1 MSIKTTI
8 CTRHAKLFD
17 FRDPRP
23 EAISVADVC
32 EALAKLCRFTGHCRG
47 FYTVAAHSLLVA
59 HLLTHHYDRPDL
71 ALEGVLH
78 ELGEAYMN
86 DVNSPLKGECPDYKT
101 IQRRIDVA
109 GAERFGLRLD
119 DATKR
124 VVKAADWDA
133 YCIEQGVLMPR
144 EAFLVDELA
153 GRAPEMNPAF
163 EAEAAWVIAAAERG
177 DWKQDRAEFAF
188 ALAKAMKERN
198 VNA

>member
-8 CTRHAKLFD
+8 CTRHGNLFD

-23 EAISVADVC
+23 EAITVADVC

-59 HLLTHHYDRPDL
+59 HLLTHHYGRPDF
-71 ALEGVLH
+71 ALEGLLH

-86 DVNSPLKGECPDYKT
+86 DVNSPLKGVCPDYKL
-101 IQRRIDVA
+101 IQKQIDVA
-109 GAERFGLRLD
+109 GAQRFGLRTDEAAKGL
-119 DATKR
+119 
-124 VVKAADWDA
+124 VKAADWDA
-133 YCIEQGVLMPR
+133 YCIEQHVLMPR
-144 EAFLVDELA
+144 AAFLVDELA
-153 GRAPEMNPAF
+153 GRAPEMDPAF
-163 EAEAAWVIAAAERG
+163 KKEAEWVIATAERG